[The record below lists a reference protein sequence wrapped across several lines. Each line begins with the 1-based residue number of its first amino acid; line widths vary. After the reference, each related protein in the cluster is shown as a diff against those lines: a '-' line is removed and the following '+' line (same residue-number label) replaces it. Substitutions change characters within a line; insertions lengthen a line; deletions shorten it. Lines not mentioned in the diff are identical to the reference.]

1 MSWQRCSILL
11 SVPRYTISMS
21 TTTTL
26 KDDCLSG
33 RTCVQMTEHI
43 MLLRDA
49 NTCRTWYNTTTV
61 EASCALSRCSKQV
74 KSLSVQSRYNAVEA
88 WIVLRHRSHVR
99 SKAVEH
105 RRSVPE
111 QRSVRRSCCGSLRG
125 CWRQLGGTRNTDT
138 ANCSRDSGSAAT
150 GRGSTV
156 LAIRVWMRSTQ
167 AVEVQQ
173 VPFFC

>member
-1 MSWQRCSILL
+1 
-11 SVPRYTISMS
+11 MS

-26 KDDCLSG
+26 KDNCLSG

-61 EASCALSRCSKQV
+61 EASCALSRCSEQIN
-74 KSLSVQSRYNAVEA
+74 SLSVQSRYNAVEA

-105 RRSVPE
+105 RRSVPK

-125 CWRQLGGTRNTDT
+125 CWRRWRGTRPRLAQLGAPETPTTQT
-138 ANCSRDSGSAAT
+138 ARATQEAQPLAEGVLCWPSACGCGARKRSRCNKC
-150 GRGSTV
+150 R
-156 LAIRVWMRSTQ
+156 
-167 AVEVQQ
+167 
-173 VPFFC
+173 FC